1 MSKREQ
7 VSKFMKWYEGSLADT
22 DNCEA
27 AYQLTETTWIR
38 EYGNRYYKNYESFK
52 SSRVFW
58 KRHTKP
64 DKKRLS
70 NTVKV

>member
-22 DNCEA
+22 DDCRA

-38 EYGNRYYKNYESFK
+38 EYENRFYKNYESFK
-52 SSRVFW
+52 RC
-58 KRHTKP
+58 RHHFLKYTKNF
-64 DKKRLS
+64 KKVILS
-70 NTVKV
+70 